1 METELSATH
10 FFRNSDATSSR
21 AVSAPK
27 KAREPRYMRATGTNF
42 MLAAMRRPWKE
53 RQGPSVST
61 PPAAGPG
68 RGTEGGGGGRW
79 PTQLALR
86 LAQTLISPGRR
97 EAPAAFA
104 PAGRVT
110 APEGRPLPRARLP
123 PRDFLLDFWEFG
135 WHSRKDWVSAV
146 PMVCTAGPS
155 VWDAIHREPY
165 KMGCNPHPLH
175 SSTPVLKSP
184 SSPRPPPHS
193 VSAQPAAPTC

>member
-1 METELSATH
+1 MLDTRSSLFPRLRAHLFHLENTNRLDSYASGELLVPTRSHPLPSPRGQQPVSLFSQVQGLKTELFATH

-27 KAREPRYMRATGTNF
+27 KAREPRYMRATGTSF

-61 PPAAGPG
+61 PPAPRPG
-68 RGTEGGGGGRW
+68 WGTEGGGGGRW
-79 PTQLALR
+79 PTQLALC

-110 APEGRPLPRARLP
+110 GPQGRPLPKARLP
-123 PRDFLLDFWEFG
+123 SRGFLLDF
-135 WHSRKDWVSAV
+135 
-146 PMVCTAGPS
+146 
-155 VWDAIHREPY
+155 
-165 KMGCNPHPLH
+165 
-175 SSTPVLKSP
+175 
-184 SSPRPPPHS
+184 
-193 VSAQPAAPTC
+193 